1 MRAATFGFLV
11 SLTAIAAAGAPT
23 VWAQTSNVTLKVAT
37 FGGHSGEVEKSYI
50 GDRMTRVTGVKIE
63 WTHGNPSD
71 FFAKMMAARG
81 RQPPFD
87 VVLLDNAVQD
97 AAIKAGV
104 LAKLDPELVP
114 NLKNLYPRARNPQ
127 GYGPYAILY
136 SIGIVYNKDKL
147 KAAGIAEPT
156 SWADLFNPKL
166 AGHISIPDMSL
177 PQGADFVMK
186 MAQLNGGSEADVLPG
201 LKKIAEI
208 KANSYYTS
216 SATLGEQLASGDA
229 WMSVWTSGRAWA
241 MIKQGYP
248 VGYVIPKEGSILG
261 IDTVDMVAGTAH
273 PKEAQQFIDMQ
284 LDALGQ
290 LGWAVEM
297 SYGPSNATLQS
308 VFAAYPELAR
318 TMPSSEADL
327 AKLYSPNWDI
337 YNANLARATDYW
349 NRNVKH

>member
-1 MRAATFGFLV
+1 MRAATLGFLV
-11 SLTAIAAAGAPT
+11 SLTALAVAAAPA

-87 VVLLDNAVQD
+87 VVLLDDAVQD

-136 SIGIVYNKDKL
+136 SIGIVYNKNKL
-147 KAAGIAEPT
+147 KTAGIAEPI

-177 PQGADFVMK
+177 PQGADFVVK
-186 MAQLNGGSEADVLPG
+186 MAQLNGGNEADVLPG

-216 SATLGEQLASGDA
+216 S
-229 WMSVWTSGRAWA
+229 GR
-241 MIKQGYP
+241 
-248 VGYVIPKEGSILG
+248 
-261 IDTVDMVAGTAH
+261 TAR
-273 PKEAQQFIDMQ
+273 
-284 LDALGQ
+284 L
-290 LGWAVEM
+290 
-297 SYGPSNATLQS
+297 
-308 VFAAYPELAR
+308 R
-318 TMPSSEADL
+318 
-327 AKLYSPNWDI
+327 
-337 YNANLARATDYW
+337 
-349 NRNVKH
+349 